1 MDTSLLELNDQ
12 RVVAEISLPN
22 LRHNLRAIRQKL
34 KPGVKLCPVVKANA
48 YGHGAVRVAQTCQ
61 DEGVEF
67 FAVGCLS
74 EAVELREAGIQ
85 IPILIL
91 GPTNPNRASWLCRY
105 NLRQTVSSRQAALE
119 LAQALEATPRDTVKE
134 LPGDYKIHL
143 HLKLDTGMSRHGF
156 STASAEERE
165 STIHDILALQR
176 ELAAYPRMEIEG
188 LYTHFATNPH
198 TDLAYF
204 QRQVQRFVAVKEALD
219 LAGCPIPLIHC
230 SNSAASL
237 TCPELDFSMV
247 RTGIMVYGSRDGDWM
262 NEEIDLRYVMNFK
275 GRISAIR
282 EVNAGE
288 GISYGHSYLAA
299 QKMRVGIVEAGYA
312 DGLNRLLSNQVKF
325 LVHDHLAPQVGKI
338 CMDRCMCDLSN
349 CPEAQ
354 VGDQVLIFGDSEQKD
369 LQVDYQADLMGTIPY
384 ELFCNIGP
392 RVPRIYLE

>member
-12 RVVAEISLPN
+12 RVVAEISLAN
-22 LRHNLRAIRQKL
+22 LRHNLKAIRQKL

-48 YGHGAVRVAQTCQ
+48 YGHGAVRVAQSCQ
-61 DEGVEF
+61 AEGVEF

-74 EAVELREAGIQ
+74 EAVELREAGIKV
-85 IPILIL
+85 PILIL
-91 GPTNPNRASWLCRY
+91 GPTSPSRASWLYRY

-119 LAQALEATPRDTVKE
+119 LAQALEETPRDAVKAVPE
-134 LPGDYKIHL
+134 DYKIHL

-156 STASAEERE
+156 RTASAEERE

-176 ELAAYPRMEIEG
+176 DLAAYPRMEIEG

-204 QRQVQRFVAVKEALD
+204 HRQVQRFVAVKEALD

-369 LQVDYQADLMGTIPY
+369 LQVDYQADLIGTIPY